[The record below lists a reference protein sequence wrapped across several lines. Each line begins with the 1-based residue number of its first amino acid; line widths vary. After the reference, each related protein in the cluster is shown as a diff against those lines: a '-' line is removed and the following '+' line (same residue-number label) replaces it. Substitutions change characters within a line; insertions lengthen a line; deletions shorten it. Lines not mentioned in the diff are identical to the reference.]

1 MWRKPWQLIL
11 HGLADDV
18 VPLEFSRNYAAK
30 KKKAHEK
37 VELVEVA
44 NADHFD
50 LIDPRSKVWPQVEE
64 KVLNLLSHEYQD
76 SNPETLQP

>member
-1 MWRKPWQLIL
+1 VAQARQLIL

-64 KVLNLLSHEYQD
+64 KVLNLLS
-76 SNPETLQP
+76 T